1 MTYPID
7 IPAQQ
12 SYRPIPT
19 ADLSP
24 YPEDEGPYMGYTEV
38 FENGLVH
45 NLVSAGSG
53 RFVEVQPQF
62 KLPFL
67 SFTIVKHNAR
77 GVTTIGFGS
86 RDLKRFFSESLA
98 LNPVGPEPLTLNIE
112 QVLCH
117 YDVLCHILRQPMNCG
132 IRSDDTYN
140 EIRLLVND
148 ILLESFLYDGLD
160 IDHLHRQNIISAD
173 LFQEIQP
180 RNIDYD
186 FDIPEECFELGAFTQ
201 EMEDEYERVQNT
213 QIGTFA
219 RMGREDLLRGFCEPL
234 LRSKNTRIFYDEEL
248 LYDILQNRFWDTYEY
263 ILNVI
268 ERSQLVERNA
278 RSRDPSDITYDPLYM
293 AIKLGHCPTVQYLIQ
308 NKHRNFEGYIKG
320 AANYSDRLFTPL
332 LAAVRWQKV
341 DVIRLLLREAPVY
354 YSMLPQA
361 FEFAK
366 DTGFYHILDVVA
378 DLTKEDASTFA
389 HKSARYPGPKAPQS
403 QLMSG
408 ISPSITITPS
418 PYGNSNL
425 SAISNGFE
433 DLSQG
438 QMTLDGSEPFPHS
451 PEISQ
456 LLTNPSFEGKDLG
469 SFDSGIGMET
479 SFEFPT
485 SPWTSPNDD
494 LIPHE
499 SIEQPTKAL
508 GRLSPVPM
516 PPSWVDNGPLLAEG
530 SNFEKPCGQ
539 PTGTLYPTSLT
550 PIPREVKRRRLEMD
564 FNFED
569 ISSHTTET
577 PGQTSLN
584 PIPQDSKRPRMTI
597 NFNFEAISSQNTE
610 TPGQSS
616 PDPPPSTQDY
626 SGTLLVTVSDFDNT
640 FGHPTDAQDQT
651 ILSPFVPSF
660 DENGP
665 ATGLDFGDMF
675 NGFMDDLITPSALST
690 PPTENVEDVLLQ
702 TDMPPGTPQCNDDHP
717 TPSKT
722 GLMGNPPSSPLKC
735 SHCEKTF
742 SNVSNRNKHE
752 KQACRNKT
760 TPTFPCRYAHLGCT
774 KAPKNEDNRKSH
786 ERQWCAFNPNRCK
799 VERKKTTKQPQK
811 YSGS

>member
-7 IPAQQ
+7 IPAQ
-12 SYRPIPT
+12 YRPNQAP
-19 ADLSP
+19 DSSP
-24 YPEDEGPYMGYTEV
+24 YPEDEGPYMGYTEI

-117 YDVLCHILRQPMNCG
+117 YDALCHILRERANYG
-132 IRSDDTYN
+132 IRFDDTFN

-160 IDHLHRQNIISAD
+160 VDHLHRQNIISAD

-180 RNIDYD
+180 RYNDVGLD
-186 FDIPEECFELGAFTQ
+186 NPEKYFELGAFTQ
-201 EMEDEYERVQNT
+201 EMEEEYERVQNT

-263 ILNVI
+263 MLSAI
-268 ERSQLVERNA
+268 ERSHLVERNA

-308 NKHRNFEGYIKG
+308 NKHKNFEGYIKG
-320 AANYSDRLFTPL
+320 AVNYSDRLFTPL

-361 FEFAK
+361 FEFARE
-366 DTGFYHILDVVA
+366 TGFDRMLDVVA
-378 DLTKEDASTFA
+378 DMTKENASTFA

-403 QLMSG
+403 QIMGGMSP
-408 ISPSITITPS
+408 IITITPS
-418 PYGNSNL
+418 PYGNSNV
-425 SAISNGFE
+425 SGISNGFQ

-438 QMTLDGSEPFPHS
+438 QMMLGASEPFPQS
-451 PEISQ
+451 PAISQ

-469 SFDSGIGMET
+469 SFDSGIGMED

-485 SPWTSPNDD
+485 SPWIPPKDD
-494 LIPHE
+494 HTPHE
-499 SIEQPTKAL
+499 SIDQPTEAL
-508 GRLSPVPM
+508 GQLSSVSM
-516 PPSWVDNGPLLAEG
+516 PPSWGENGPLLAED
-530 SNFEKPCGQ
+530 SEFEDFFGQ
-539 PTGTLYPTSLT
+539 PTETLDPRSLGPTRDNKR
-550 PIPREVKRRRLEMD
+550 PRLAMD
-564 FNFED
+564 VNFGA

-577 PGQTSLN
+577 PGQTSL
-584 PIPQDSKRPRMTI
+584 KRQRLTMD
-597 NFNFEAISSQNTE
+597 FNFEAISNQTTK

-626 SGTLLVTVSDFDNT
+626 DGPLLATASDFDNA
-640 FGHPTDAQDQT
+640 FVHPTDAQDQMM
-651 ILSPFVPSF
+651 LSPFFHSF

-665 ATGLDFGDMF
+665 ATGFNVGNMS
-675 NGFMDDLITPSALST
+675 NGFTDEADGLITPSAFPT
-690 PPTENVEDVLLQ
+690 PPAENVEDVLLQ
-702 TDMPPGTPQCNDDHP
+702 TDIPPGTPQCKDNRP

-722 GLMGNPPSSPLKC
+722 ELMGEPPSSPLKC

-742 SNVSNRNKHE
+742 SNMSNRNKHE
-752 KQACRNKT
+752 RQACPNKKI
-760 TPTFPCRYAHLGCT
+760 PRLPCRYAHLGC
-774 KAPKNEDNRKSH
+774 KNASKNEDNRKSH
-786 ERQWCAFNPNRCK
+786 ERYWCGSNPNRRK
-799 VERKKTTKQPQK
+799 VERKKTTK
-811 YSGS
+811 

>member
-24 YPEDEGPYMGYTEV
+24 YPEDEGPYMGYTEI

-53 RFVEVQPQF
+53 KFIEVQPQF
-62 KLPFL
+62 KLPFF

-117 YDVLCHILRQPMNCG
+117 YDALCHILRERANYG
-132 IRSDDTYN
+132 TRFDDTFN

-180 RNIDYD
+180 RYND
-186 FDIPEECFELGAFTQ
+186 FLSGPGEYFELGAFTQ
-201 EMEDEYERVQNT
+201 EMEEEYERVQNT

-248 LYDILQNRFWDTYEY
+248 LYEILQNRFWDTYEY
-263 ILNVI
+263 MLNVI
-268 ERSQLVERNA
+268 ERSRLLERNV
-278 RSRDPSDITYDPLYM
+278 RCRDPSDITYDPLYM
-293 AIKLGHCPTVQYLIQ
+293 AIKLDHCPTVQYLIQ
-308 NKHRNFEGYIKG
+308 NKHKSFEGYIKG

-341 DVIRLLLREAPVY
+341 DVIRLLLQEAPVY

-361 FEFAK
+361 LEFAK
-366 DTGFYHILDVVA
+366 ETGFYRMMDVVA
-378 DLTKEDASTFA
+378 DLTTENASTFA

-403 QLMSG
+403 QIMG
-408 ISPSITITPS
+408 GMAPSITITPS
-418 PYGNSNL
+418 PYGNSNV
-425 SAISNGFE
+425 SGISNGLQ

-438 QMTLDGSEPFPHS
+438 QMTLDGSDPFPQS

-456 LLTNPSFEGKDLG
+456 LLTNPSLEGKDLG

-485 SPWTSPNDD
+485 SPWTPAIKDD
-494 LIPHE
+494 HTPRE
-499 SIEQPTKAL
+499 SIDQPTEAL
-508 GRLSPVPM
+508 GQLSPVPM
-516 PPSWVDNGPLLAEG
+516 PPSWGDNGPLLAED
-530 SNFEKPCGQ
+530 SDFEKFFGQ
-539 PTGTLYPTSLT
+539 PTETLDPTSLT
-550 PIPREVKRRRLEMD
+550 STRENKRPRLEMD
-564 FNFED
+564 FNFEA
-569 ISSHTTET
+569 ISSETTET
-577 PGQTSLN
+577 PGQRDLT
-584 PIPQDSKRPRMTI
+584 PIPPDNKRPRLAMK
-597 NFNFEAISSQNTE
+597 FNFEAISSQTTK

-616 PDPPPSTQDY
+616 PDPPRSTQDY
-626 SGTLLVTVSDFDNT
+626 NGSLLVTVSDFENT
-640 FGHPTDAQDQT
+640 FGHSTDAQDQM
-651 ILSPFVPSF
+651 IQSPFLLSF
-660 DENGP
+660 NYNGP
-665 ATGLDFGDMF
+665 ATGFDVVNMS
-675 NGFMDDLITPSALST
+675 NGFAYDANGSIAPSAFPTPPAFST

-702 TDMPPGTPQCNDDHP
+702 TDIPPWTPQCKDDHP

-722 GLMGNPPSSPLKC
+722 ELMGEPPSSPPRC

-742 SNVSNRNKHE
+742 ANMSSRNKHE
-752 KQACRNKT
+752 RQACPNKT
-760 TPTFPCRYAHLGCT
+760 IPRLPCRYAHLGC
-774 KAPKNEDNRKSH
+774 KNAPKNEDNRKSH
-786 ERQWCAFNPNRCK
+786 ERKWCKFRPNHPK
-799 VERKKTTKQPQK
+799 AGRKSTT
-811 YSGS
+811 